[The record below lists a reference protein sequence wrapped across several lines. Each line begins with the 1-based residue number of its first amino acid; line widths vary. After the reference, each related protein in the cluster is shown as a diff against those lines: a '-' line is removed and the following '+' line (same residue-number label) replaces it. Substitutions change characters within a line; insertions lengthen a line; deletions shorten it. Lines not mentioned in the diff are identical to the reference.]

1 MKSHTKSSLP
11 IIASALLAF
20 ALLLLPSDS
29 QAHSMAGFCTDNG
42 DGTALCEGSFS
53 DGSSAQGVKVI
64 VSDASDRTLMSGK
77 MDADGE
83 YEFKMPEGRFAVTFD
98 AGEGHKMQVL
108 SIDFVN

>member
-1 MKSHTKSSLP
+1 MNHSIKSSVSFF
-11 IIASALLAF
+11 AGTLLVC
-20 ALLLLPSDS
+20 ALLLLPADS
-29 QAHSMAGFCTDNG
+29 HAHSMTGFCSDNG

-64 VSDASDRTLMSGK
+64 VSDADERTITSGK

-98 AGEGHKMQVL
+98 AGEGHKMQIL